1 MKIKINISSDIV
13 TSPILSESILE
24 TGVLLNVSQAHFDRS
39 HGEVV
44 ADVPEELFEKIRS
57 ALVSRGAVVKR
68 LDTPIEWDED
78 ECVECSACMSVCP
91 TKVFSLDEDYSLRV
105 DKSKCIQCGTCI
117 EMCPHNALE
126 LLNNK

>member
-68 LDTPIEWDED
+68 LDTPIEWNED
-78 ECVECSACMSVCP
+78 ECVECSACMSVR
-91 TKVFSLDEDYSLRV
+91 TKSYCTKR
-105 DKSKCIQCGTCI
+105 
-117 EMCPHNALE
+117 N
-126 LLNNK
+126 